1 MNIENTKLEL
11 IQRLQKTKD
20 KATLLKIRKV
30 FEEESADWYDEL
42 SVEEKKEIEL
52 GIRQA
57 NEGKLVSHE
66 SVMAKLKKWH

>member
-20 KATLLKIRKV
+20 KAILLKIRKV

-66 SVMAKLKKWH
+66 SVMAKLKK

>member
-11 IQRLQKTKD
+11 IQRLQKTKN

-66 SVMAKLKKWH
+66 SVMAKLKK

>member
-66 SVMAKLKKWH
+66 SVMAKLKK

>member
-52 GIRQA
+52 GIKQA

-66 SVMAKLKKWH
+66 SVMTKLKKWH